1 MLGWEYLFRCFYS
14 EDGLTEMHDLGHF
27 VLSAGIVGVVG
38 CDYLGCDSLD
48 LLVLLLLQMWAE
60 LVFELL
66 LLLLTAVVVV
76 VVFGCV
82 VLVK

>member
-38 CDYLGCDSLD
+38 CDYLGCASLD
-48 LLVLLLLQMWAE
+48 LLVLLLLRLLSEHA
-60 LVFELL
+60 LGLL
-66 LLLLTAVVVV
+66 LFLLTAVVG
-76 VVFGCV
+76 VFGFV
-82 VLVK
+82 VLGK